1 MASGRPAAGS
11 GRWLLLAQVGQFA
24 LAGVIALAIVG
35 LATSVASRRVGER
48 EAVSDARTTT
58 VTTAKGLVEPV
69 IEDGLLTGKKASLAR
84 IDTVVRRDVLDDSSL
99 LRIKLWTRDG
109 RIIYSDE
116 SRLIGERF
124 PLGADE
130 VAAIDQGRIEADV
143 SDLNQPENRFERAIG
158 AKLLEVYLPVH
169 APGGTP
175 LLFEAYYSYDSVQ
188 SSGSRLWRAFAPITL
203 GALVMLELVQIPLAY
218 SLARRLRMRQREREG
233 LLQRA
238 LDASEVERRQ
248 IASDLHD
255 GVVQDLAGV
264 AYGLSAAARQEGGT
278 TEAEHLEQSAEQVR
292 ESVRAL
298 RSLIV
303 DLYPPNLREEGLE
316 SALRDLTERA
326 RERGVPTQLTVP
338 PEFASVPDGAA
349 GLLYRSAQEG
359 LRNGVDHSG
368 ASTATLQLSLEDR
381 SAVLE
386 LTDDGRGFDDGLLA
400 ARVEA
405 GHVGLK
411 ALRGLLTDAGG
422 SLDVRSEPGEGTTFR
437 VRVPLS

>member
-1 MASGRPAAGS
+1 MA
-11 GRWLLLAQVGQFA
+11 
-24 LAGVIALAIVG
+24 G
-35 LATSVASRRVGER
+35 LDAVVTS
-48 EAVSDARTTT
+48 
-58 VTTAKGLVEPV
+58 
-69 IEDGLLTGKKASLAR
+69 
-84 IDTVVRRDVLDDSSL
+84 DVLDQNL
-99 LRIKLWTRDG
+99 VRLKLWTEDG

-116 SRLIGERF
+116 PRLIGSRF
-124 PLGADE
+124 DLGADE
-130 VAAIDQGRIEADV
+130 IEAIDSGRIEAEV
-143 SDLNQPENRFERAIG
+143 SDLDEPENRYERSKG
-158 AKLLEVYLPVH
+158 GKLLEVYLPVH
-169 APGGTP
+169 SPSGEP
-175 LLFEAYYSYDSVQ
+175 LLLEAYFAYDSV
-188 SSGSRLWRAFAPITL
+188 SASGSRLWRSFAPITL

-218 SLARRLRMRQREREG
+218 SLARRLQLRQREREA

-264 AYGLSAAARQEGGT
+264 AYGLSASART
-278 TEAEHLEQSAEQVR
+278 AEEHPADPQQLEQSAETVR

-326 RERGVPTQLTVP
+326 RERGVPASLTVP
-338 PEFASVPDGAA
+338 EELDRVPDGAA

-359 LRNGVDHSG
+359 LRNVVDH
-368 ASTATLQLSLEDR
+368 AQATTAQVSLRLEDQT
-381 SAVLE
+381 ALLE
-386 LTDDGRGFDDGLLA
+386 VVDDGRGFDDQLLA

-411 ALRGLLTDAGG
+411 ALRGLLDDAGG
-422 SLDVRSEPGEGTTFR
+422 SLDVGSTPGEGTTFR